1 MEGIPPPPSRRVDRK
16 TKEDQNDIW
25 TGSIAS
31 PMSVGPDFFEDADM
45 TGEVMNLDDFLKE
58 LQSNETS
65 SRPASNP
72 PVRLS
77 VFQSVGKAP
86 ELKIRT
92 STTDASEPSLPAPPV
107 TAEDQKQAI
116 PKASVRPQLR
126 ETGGKGGGS
135 GKRKATSTAV
145 RGGAQV
151 KREKVE
157 EEEEET
163 AGTSRVGVAGKKD
176 CKVEKEGFTSTVCV
190 NFSADDLRLATIPG
204 QEEDFDPATRCNK
217 NKLVCYHIGP
227 RHCLIKSSRAVPV
240 CSNMPST
247 TLMSICIFNY
257 SF

>member
-1 MEGIPPPPSRRVDRK
+1 M
-16 TKEDQNDIW
+16 
-25 TGSIAS
+25 
-31 PMSVGPDFFEDADM
+31 
-45 TGEVMNLDDFLKE
+45 
-58 LQSNETS
+58 
-65 SRPASNP
+65 
-72 PVRLS
+72 
-77 VFQSVGKAP
+77 
-86 ELKIRT
+86 
-92 STTDASEPSLPAPPV
+92 PAPPV
-107 TAEDQKQAI
+107 TTEDQKQAI

-217 NKLVCYHIGP
+217 N
-227 RHCLIKSSRAVPV
+227 
-240 CSNMPST
+240 
-247 TLMSICIFNY
+247 
-257 SF
+257 